1 MRYHSKNYASK
12 RSPNYL
18 SESINEE
25 TSFQNLKGKRQV
37 LLKLYMTVYR
47 GKISGGISKSVEET
61 IHEPEV
67 WNRDAKE
74 ISQHEYTNMY
84 KIINIRF
91 SFTCTIF
98 YQPYRKVYII
108 INLNHDHNIPKSN
121 GPKPFIEK
129 FQILLLKFIWEKSF
143 TKILPIRC
151 IQKNNLLGKFSMKT
165 IHKKRNFLEPH
176 EKLLLV

>member
-1 MRYHSKNYASK
+1 MQKSACQNVQYWGFYSILKITWSGSRMSFFL
-12 RSPNYL
+12 SPHI
-18 SESINEE
+18 S
-25 TSFQNLKGKRQV
+25 V
-37 LLKLYMTVYR
+37 LLIFKHFLIELECWNFPSGLGPPFCMR
-47 GKISGGISKSVEET
+47 LFRIFEIGKNQYEIFFQIST
-61 IHEPEV
+61 
-67 WNRDAKE
+67 
-74 ISQHEYTNMY
+74 
-84 KIINIRF
+84 
-91 SFTCTIF
+91 F